1 MLALAF
7 TATCGVIK
15 LVFDKPKKYY
25 SWDEYNDDIY
35 KLSENLNF
43 EPSVIIGIA
52 RGGLVPAVQLSHI
65 LGRPLVVATWQT
77 RDGGVKEKIK
87 IPDYAL
93 IVDDIN
99 DSGLT
104 LTQFTKG
111 VKTKFQT
118 LTMFSKDSSQYT
130 VDYYAKK
137 AEDDQWIVFPW
148 E

>member
-1 MLALAF
+1 MSVLVFIL
-7 TATCGVIK
+7 TCGVIK
-15 LVFDKPKKYY
+15 LVFDKPKKFY
-25 SWDEYNDDIY
+25 SWDEYNFDICDLADHL
-35 KLSENLNF
+35 KF

-52 RGGLVPAVQLSHI
+52 RGGLVPAVQLSHL
-65 LGRPLVVATWQT
+65 LGKPLVVATWQT
-77 RDGGVKEKIK
+77 RDGGVKEKVK

-104 LTQFTKG
+104 LAQFTKG

-118 LTMFSKDSSQYT
+118 LTLFSKDSSQYT